1 MSRLAAA
8 EAPGAGVP
16 DGRPKVL
23 VVDDDERNLIAISSI
38 IEDVAEVV
46 TASSGD
52 AALRELMAGDFAVIL
67 LDVIMPGM
75 DGYQTASLIRGR
87 KHTAR
92 IPIIFLSAINKD
104 EPHQIRGYSM
114 GAVDYIFKPVEPL
127 VLRSKVSVFVD
138 LFQMSREIEAKAK
151 RERALL
157 DDNLRIH
164 AERQEVERN
173 LHESEARQA
182 AIIESLP
189 IVLYVEDPRFEDQR
203 ILAAGGIAGLLDA
216 AAERTLDHW
225 RERVHPEDQPRVAT
239 ALRKREK
246 DGEMA
251 LEYRLR
257 GSDGGY
263 RHVLDQSARL
273 DDGASTFAGTLL
285 DISERKALEG
295 QLLQAQ
301 KMDALGKLT
310 GGISHD
316 FNNLLAAV
324 ISGVTLLERR
334 LDLSEEDLKITQMTR
349 RAAEQGA
356 ELVKRLLAFSRTQRL
371 DPSPI
376 HLGQLAAN
384 VRELLAHMLGGRV
397 RLEWE
402 APRDDLAPLAD
413 KSQLE
418 LALMNLVINA
428 RDAMPDGGVVRVSA
442 SPRRLKRNNEQ
453 GLAAGRYVVLTVAD
467 EGHGMADDVL
477 EKVMEPFFTTKAI
490 GKGTGL
496 GLSMVYGFAV
506 QSGGALD
513 IESAVGR
520 GTSVHIWLPQSPAGA
535 AVALT
540 LEPATRA
547 EGFDEPIR
555 VLLADDH
562 AGVRQTTSALLQ
574 ELGASVFAVDSGDAM
589 LREFEARPGAYDA
602 IVTDLAMP
610 GLAGDAAIQ
619 CARAITREIAAVIIT
634 GHASALAPTS
644 LPERTYLLNKPFTP
658 AKLLHA
664 VKSAQ
669 ALIEASKPAPVP

>member
-8 EAPGAGVP
+8 EASGA
-16 DGRPKVL
+16 GRPKVL
-23 VVDDDERNLIAISSI
+23 VVDDDARNLIAISSI

-157 DDNLRIH
+157 DDNLRMH
-164 AERQEVERN
+164 AERQVVERN

-189 IVLYVEDPRFEDQR
+189 IVLYMEDARFEDQR

-216 AAERTLDHW
+216 AAERTIDHW
-225 RERVHPEDQPRVAT
+225 CERVHPEDQPRVAA
-239 ALRKREK
+239 ALRKRAK
-246 DGEMA
+246 DGQMA

-295 QLLQAQ
+295 QLLHAQ

-334 LDLSEEDLKITQMTR
+334 LELSEEDLKITQMTR

-356 ELVKRLLAFSRTQRL
+356 ELVRRLLAFSRTQRL

-376 HLGQLAAN
+376 DLGQLASD
-384 VRELLAHMLGGRV
+384 VRDLLAHMLGGRV

-402 APRDDLAPLAD
+402 APRDDLAPHAD

-453 GLAAGRYVVLTVAD
+453 GLAPGRYVVLTVAD
-467 EGHGMADDVL
+467 EGHGMTDDVL

-513 IESAVGR
+513 IESEVGR
-520 GTSVHIWLPQSPAGA
+520 GTSVHIWLPRSSAGTEARA
-535 AVALT
+535 ALPP
-540 LEPATRA
+540 EPATPA
-547 EGFDEPIR
+547 EGFGAPIR

-574 ELGASVFAVDSGDAM
+574 ELGASVFAVESGDAM
-589 LREFEARPGAYDA
+589 LREFEARPGAYDV

-619 CARAITREIAAVIIT
+619 RARAITREIAAVIIT
-634 GHASALAPTS
+634 GHASALAPRS
-644 LPERTYLLNKPFTP
+644 LPERTHLLNKPFTP

-669 ALIEASKPAPVP
+669 ALIEASKAAPVP

>member
-1 MSRLAAA
+1 MSGVASASAARAFLA
-8 EAPGAGVP
+8 

-23 VVDDDERNLIAISSI
+23 VVDDDDRNLIAIRSI

-92 IPIIFLSAINKD
+92 VPIIFLSAVNKD
-104 EPHQIRGYSM
+104 EPHLLRGYSM

-157 DDNLRIH
+157 DDNLRMQD
-164 AERQEVERN
+164 ERLEVERS
-173 LHESEARQA
+173 LRESEVRQA

-189 IVLYVEDPRFEDQR
+189 IVLYMEDRRFGDR
-203 ILAAGGIAGLLDA
+203 RTLAAGSIPGLLDSSA
-216 AAERTLDHW
+216 DRTLEPWLD
-225 RERVHPEDQPRVAT
+225 RVHPEDQARVAA
-239 ALRKREK
+239 ALETRER
-246 DGEMA
+246 DGQMA

-257 GSDGGY
+257 GRDGGY

-273 DDGASTFAGTLL
+273 DDGLSNFAGTLL

-310 GGISHD
+310 GGIAHD

-324 ISGVTLLERR
+324 ISGVTLLEKRVELAEPDR
-334 LDLSEEDLKITQMTR
+334 KITQMTL

-356 ELVKRLLAFSRTQRL
+356 ELIKRLLAFSRTQRL
-371 DPSPI
+371 EPSAI
-376 HLGQLAAN
+376 DLTQLSAN

-397 RLEWE
+397 RLDWQTPPVDW
-402 APRDDLAPLAD
+402 APYAD
-413 KSQLE
+413 PSQLE
-418 LALMNLVINA
+418 LAVMNLVINA
-428 RDAMPDGGVVRVSA
+428 RDAMPDGGVVRVVTSA
-442 SPRRLKRNNEQ
+442 RSVGGHNEH
-453 GLAAGRYVVLTVAD
+453 GLAAGDYVVLTVAD

-477 EKVMEPFFTTKAI
+477 EKVMEPFFTTKEI

-513 IESAVGR
+513 IESTVGV
-520 GTSVHIWLPQSPAGA
+520 GTSVHIWLPRSPSGGEANAKPSLQHGPQ
-535 AVALT
+535 T
-540 LEPATRA
+540 ERFA
-547 EGFDEPIR
+547 ETIR
-555 VLLADDH
+555 ILLVDDH
-562 AGVRQTTSALLQ
+562 AGVRQTTASLLQ
-574 ELGASVFAVDSGDAM
+574 ELGALVVDVDSGEAM
-589 LREFEARPGAYDA
+589 LREFEANPGAYDA
-602 IVTDLAMP
+602 IVTDYAMP
-610 GLAGDAAIQ
+610 GLPGNEAISR
-619 CARAITREIAAVIIT
+619 ARTITREIAAVIIT
-634 GHASALAPTS
+634 GHSSSQALGS
-644 LPERTYLLNKPFTP
+644 LPERTFLLSKPFTP
-658 AKLLHA
+658 AKLVHA
-664 VKSAQ
+664 LESAR
-669 ALIEASKPAPVP
+669 ALTRP